1 MFPSIADS
9 KQLYIINM
17 STYKA
22 SSSLGSDAWLG
33 ASQYEPGSEWHTRAI
48 NFFKAVNWDALAT
61 IAAQRR
67 GGISCTVAEK
77 FSVGHFNMARR
88 LDFVDGVSWIA
99 RVRFPSS
106 AAAAA
111 REALSEAKTMEIEVA
126 TMKFFR

>member
-1 MFPSIADS
+1 
-9 KQLYIINM
+9 
-17 STYKA
+17 
-22 SSSLGSDAWLG
+22 
-33 ASQYEPGSEWHTRAI
+33 
-48 NFFKAVNWDALAT
+48 
-61 IAAQRR
+61 
-67 GGISCTVAEK
+67 
-77 FSVGHFNMARR
+77 MARR